1 MSTGNGRERVAVV
14 GVGQTKYAAVRGDV
28 SLPGLLREAVYRAL
42 ADAHLTMDDIDAVV
56 VGKAPDF
63 FEGMMMPETY
73 LAEAL
78 GAVGKP
84 LFRVHTAGS
93 VGGSTAIVAASHV
106 ESGVFERVL
115 TIGWQQQS
123 VSEAMWALSF
133 PLPFQQ
139 QLVAGAGGYFAPFIR
154 EYIRRS
160 NAPDDIGILV
170 ALKDRLNALKNPYAH
185 LHEPDI
191 TFDSIKESMMLWEPT
206 RYSETC
212 PSSDGAIALVLANE
226 SAAEASSASS
236 GVAPAWIHGTAM
248 RSEPAMASGRDQVSP
263 QAGKDCAADVYRQ
276 AGITDPRGQVDV
288 VEMYVPFSWYEPMWL
303 ENLGFAPDGEGWKL
317 TEAGVTQMDGDLP
330 VNCSGGVLST
340 NPIGASGMIRF
351 GEAAMQVRGTAG
363 DHQIDGARL
372 AVGHA
377 YGGAAQFYAMWVVGS
392 DKP

>member
-1 MSTGNGRERVAVV
+1 MSANRVAVV
-14 GVGQTKYAAVRGDV
+14 GVGQTKYTAIRGDV
-28 SLPGLLREAVYRAL
+28 SLPGLLREAAYRAL
-42 ADAHLTMDDIDAVV
+42 EDAHLTMDDIDAIV

-63 FEGMMMPETY
+63 FEGMMMPESY

-93 VGGSTAIVAASHV
+93 VGGSTAIVAATHV
-106 ESGVFERVL
+106 ESGVHERVL
-115 TIGWQQQS
+115 TIGWEQQS

-133 PLPFQQ
+133 PIPFQQ

-154 EYIRRS
+154 EYVRRS

-191 TFDSIKESMMLWEPT
+191 TYDSIKESFMLWEPI

-212 PSSDGAIALVLANE
+212 PSSDGAIAMVLASE
-226 SAAEASSASS
+226 SAAEASAASS
-236 GVAPAWIHGTAM
+236 GVPPAWILGTSM
-248 RSEPAMASGRDQVSP
+248 RSEPATASGRDQVNP
-263 QAGKDCAADVYRQ
+263 DAGKECAADVYRQ
-276 AGITDPRGQVDV
+276 AGITNPREQVDV

-303 ENLGFAPDGEGWKL
+303 ENLGFSPEGEGWKM
-317 TEAGVTQMDGDLP
+317 TESGATQLGGDLP

-351 GEAAMQVRGTAG
+351 GEVALQVRGQAG
-363 DHQIDGARL
+363 DHQVDGAKV

-377 YGGAAQFYAMWVVGS
+377 YGGAAQFYATWVVS
-392 DKP
+392 SEKP